1 MTQDT
6 GILFF
11 HGVSDLLRK
20 LVHRHGDVILSIKN
34 YLGTKGCLQKAPVHR
49 TESATTQVI
58 LTINI

>member
-6 GILFF
+6 SILFF

-34 YLGTKGCLQKAPVHR
+34 YLGTKGCYRKLQYIEQSLLLYR
-49 TESATTQVI
+49 
-58 LTINI
+58 